1 MSTEGLK
8 AGELTPEQISEMRKQ
23 LEAKK
28 KEIEEERKRIAQ
40 RREQRALL
48 SDSPALS
55 ASSSSLPLS
64 MQSDSPLNSP
74 PSEERGQL
82 TRSMSNLTLE
92 ADSVTSQLRVINNLS
107 NNHTFSL
114 SGKEDLT
121 FKVERV
127 QFDMKRDYMIRFSL
141 ILNSTSVRDE
151 VKEVSFEFNILE
163 DTVFYVARDLSLEL
177 HLHDK
182 YDQVVQNLLTF
193 EVDRLVKERE
203 VDKRRD
209 LLYRAQMLESVK
221 RYSEAEFCYN
231 TLKELLEE
239 MDDFSSTHNDTRQ
252 AIHLGLG
259 HIEYKENHFAESR
272 NNYEQFLLLESRKS
286 LPGLVSIEFDDGT
299 PKKPAVDS
307 SGIPYNLRAF
317 IGLAKVHAKEKNY
330 KQAESILKGVLLDQG
345 ESDQKPA
352 AELIRDT
359 LVKIY
364 EQQNKFYEAE
374 NVFKRLYDTKNHTF
388 TTLESQAEKLIQAEN
403 LQEAQVLFKQ
413 ALEMKESTLPVLEKL
428 ALLYV
433 KHNKYAEAMESLGNC
448 LEMKQK
454 LRDPEH
460 FTCAE
465 TLCHMGKVHVYQ
477 SRWEEAEE
485 SFVKAMKI
493 GEKALQSNENLLS
506 CSVGKGK
513 EEIAKINARNSEI
526 KKALTEAL
534 NGLIDLLT
542 ELMRNDDAAVF
553 KKRLADIS
561 KPTSG
566 H

>member
-413 ALEMKESTLPVLEKL
+413 GS
-428 ALLYV
+428 
-433 KHNKYAEAMESLGNC
+433 HRRS
-448 LEMKQK
+448 
-454 LRDPEH
+454 H
-460 FTCAE
+460 
-465 TLCHMGKVHVYQ
+465 
-477 SRWEEAEE
+477 
-485 SFVKAMKI
+485 
-493 GEKALQSNENLLS
+493 
-506 CSVGKGK
+506 
-513 EEIAKINARNSEI
+513 
-526 KKALTEAL
+526 
-534 NGLIDLLT
+534 
-542 ELMRNDDAAVF
+542 
-553 KKRLADIS
+553 
-561 KPTSG
+561 
-566 H
+566 